1 MAQINGGII
10 YVFMMGITDGRKD
23 FDFNQVITCD
33 ECGRYGRYQVYM
45 TYMVLSLFFIP
56 CFKWNRH
63 YYVQT
68 TCCNALYEL
77 DPEIGRRIAR
87 GEDVEILPQ
96 HLQRVNPQYGY
107 GFENGSGSTIKDAA
121 IVDIQLQRT
130 LNSAQNAAGGCDV
143 FHVLMI
149 ICFYESTAIRQR
161 MEHRK
166 SLTKSVFDDLVVK
179 IIPLQQVSQN
189 HLAEL
194 SLFHLPDNLLYFL

>member
-107 GFENGSGSTIKDAA
+107 GFENGSGNTTKDAA

-130 LNSAQNAAGGCDV
+130 LNSAQNAAGGCNV